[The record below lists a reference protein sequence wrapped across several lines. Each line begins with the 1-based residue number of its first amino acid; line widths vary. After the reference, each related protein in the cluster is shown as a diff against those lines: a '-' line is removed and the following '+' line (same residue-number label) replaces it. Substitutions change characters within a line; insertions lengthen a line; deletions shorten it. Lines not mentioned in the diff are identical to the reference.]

1 MCTEV
6 AKLRILYLR
15 SKLMPYIIAGFI
27 GLSIALALWPWAT
40 LFEPR
45 YAPVISMQQGHD
57 LGPLLVASEKAETS
71 GSIFW
76 MLILKAAL
84 PRYNA
89 SGERPYLLEMVAY
102 LSDWARK
109 TDPHRILAQ
118 GISGLNT
125 ITFLPASP
133 IITTSPDI
141 APDPTGTPPEPLAK
155 EQPLIAIYHSHNSES
170 FVPTT
175 GLTYVYNDPD
185 NTIVRV
191 GLDLANEL
199 QALGAAV
206 IHSAEDHV
214 RQAFD
219 QSYTRSLATVTDILS
234 TYANIDYVFDIHRD
248 GVARSLTTMKMD
260 GQDVARVWIVV
271 GTNEALGHPN
281 WRENYAFAQT
291 LHQKF
296 EEMYPGF
303 SRGILLRNLSRFNQH
318 VHPKALL
325 IEIGGHENSMEE
337 AVLATKYL
345 ANVIMALGK

>member
-1 MCTEV
+1 MHEEV
-6 AKLRILYLR
+6 AELRVLYFR
-15 SKLMPYIIAGFI
+15 SKIMPYLIAGVM
-27 GLSIALALWPWAT
+27 GLLLALALWPWAT
-40 LFEPR
+40 MFEPK
-45 YAPVISMQQGHD
+45 YAPVLSTPQGQS

-102 LSDWARK
+102 LSDRART

-133 IITTSPDI
+133 ILTTSPDL
-141 APDPTGTPPEPLAK
+141 APDSTSPSMPNTGRQT
-155 EQPLIAIYHSHNSES
+155 LIAIYHSHNSES

-175 GLTYVYNDPD
+175 GQAHVYNDPD
-185 NTIVRV
+185 NTIIRI
-191 GLDLANEL
+191 GLELAKEL

-219 QSYTRSLATVTDILS
+219 QSYTRSLVTVTNILK
-234 TYANIDYVFDIHRD
+234 TYANVDYVFDIHRD
-248 GVARSLTTMKMD
+248 GIPRSMTTMKLN
-260 GQDVARVWIVV
+260 GQDVARVYIVV

-281 WRENYAFAQT
+281 WRENYAFSQALQ
-291 LHQKF
+291 QKF
-296 EEMYPGF
+296 NEMYPGF

-318 VHPKALL
+318 VHPKSLL

-337 AVLATKYL
+337 AIRATKYL
-345 ANVIMALGK
+345 AEVIMAMGK